1 MFEHVI
7 IISSKCRTVNYPRL
21 SRVLPVVKKPQ
32 GECGRERPY
41 RKYVIDSLSQMRYNY
56 SMKTRRTPRK
66 DCNYI
71 IYAMT
76 SEKGDSYIGLTRK
89 SLPNA
94 DKVVA
99 ERWRKHKS
107 RAVNENRMWNLYV
120 YLKSGGLAMN
130 WRHEIIAVIRGR
142 AEAYAYERELVKL
155 IKPELNDQ
163 YL

>member
-1 MFEHVI
+1 
-7 IISSKCRTVNYPRL
+7 
-21 SRVLPVVKKPQ
+21 
-32 GECGRERPY
+32 
-41 RKYVIDSLSQMRYNY
+41 
-56 SMKTRRTPRK
+56 MKTRRTPRS

-76 SEKGDSYIGLTRK
+76 SERGDSYIGLTRK

-107 RAVNENRMWNLYV
+107 RAKNENRLWALYI
-120 YLKSGGLAMN
+120 YLKSGGLDMT
-130 WRHEIIAVIRGR
+130 WTHTVIDIVRGR
-142 AEAYAYERELVKL
+142 KEAYAYERELVKL
-155 IKPELNDQ
+155 FEPELNDQ